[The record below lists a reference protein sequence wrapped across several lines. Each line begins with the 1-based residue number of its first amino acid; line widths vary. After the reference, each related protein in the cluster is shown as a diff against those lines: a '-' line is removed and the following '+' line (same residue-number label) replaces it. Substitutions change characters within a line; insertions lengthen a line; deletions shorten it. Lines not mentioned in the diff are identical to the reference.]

1 MARTK
6 TWEIS
11 AAFWELVEPL
21 IPTDTRDPHKVYRR
35 KRGGGRI
42 PKYSNRL
49 YFSAIVYVLRTGII
63 WNALPREKFEGLG
76 SSALHQ
82 KFQQWAAAGLFEKL
96 WQRGLAEYD
105 ELQGISWEW
114 QAADGSN
121 LEAPLAQESV
131 GPNPTDR
138 GKKGTKRHV
147 LVDEL
152 GVPLSLHVN
161 AANRHDSVAL
171 EPLLQTAVVQPPA
184 TESSERNLCLDA
196 GYVGKEET
204 VRRYGFL
211 PHIRPRGEEKKD
223 IKNRPKYKA
232 RRWVVELTHSWFN
245 RFRKLLPRYEKT
257 DRSYYALTALA
268 AAMITLNK
276 VITIYG

>member
-35 KRGGGRI
+35 KRGGGRK

-131 GPNPTDR
+131 GPNPTAR
-138 GKKGTKRHV
+138 
-147 LVDEL
+147 
-152 GVPLSLHVN
+152 
-161 AANRHDSVAL
+161 
-171 EPLLQTAVVQPPA
+171 
-184 TESSERNLCLDA
+184 
-196 GYVGKEET
+196 
-204 VRRYGFL
+204 
-211 PHIRPRGEEKKD
+211 EKKR
-223 IKNRPKYKA
+223 NETTRA
-232 RRWVVELTHSWFN
+232 RRRTW
-245 RFRKLLPRYEKT
+245 RP
-257 DRSYYALTALA
+257 ALA
-268 AAMITLNK
+268 TRQRRQPA
-276 VITIYG
+276 

>member
-6 TWEIS
+6 TWEIF

-138 GKKGTKRHV
+138 GKKGTKRHM

-204 VRRYGFL
+204 VRRYGFF
-211 PHIRPRGEEKKD
+211 PHIRPQGEEKKD

-268 AAMITLNK
+268 VAMISLNK
-276 VITIYG
+276 VNAIYG